1 VGSIPII
8 STKRKGRRVVCSAM
22 FFDKTREGESR
33 KEYDAL
39 IARKKAMRV

>member
-1 VGSIPII
+1 MPAIVGEL
-8 STKRKGRRVVCSAM
+8 KCL